1 MNSLTTGMEKEVTT
15 NPRRQLKVVFFF
27 HWQITDLGYIIYM
40 ETNRDIIDNNREYL
54 ENSISDIIKDTMLKE
69 YTIARIIPEENG
81 VIYSVKPNGI
91 EETSKKILDFL
102 DSTKADTSYLET
114 ESFYNRKIEVL
125 KNRIK
130 VLQSAIKELIE
141 QSTED

>member
-1 MNSLTTGMEKEVTT
+1 M
-15 NPRRQLKVVFFF
+15 
-27 HWQITDLGYIIYM
+27 
-40 ETNRDIIDNNREYL
+40 DIIDNNREYL
-54 ENSISDIIKDTMLKE
+54 ERSIIDIIKETMLEE
-69 YTIARIIPEENG
+69 YTIARLSPEANEI
-81 VIYSVKPNGI
+81 IYSVKPNGI

>member
-1 MNSLTTGMEKEVTT
+1 
-15 NPRRQLKVVFFF
+15 
-27 HWQITDLGYIIYM
+27 M

-81 VIYSVKPNGI
+81 VVYSVKPNGI

>member
-15 NPRRQLKVVFFF
+15 NQRRQLKVVFFYR
-27 HWQITDLGYIIYM
+27 QTIDLDYIIYM
-40 ETNRDIIDNNREYL
+40 ETNMNTIDNNREYL

-81 VIYSVKPNGI
+81 VVYSVKPNGI